1 MQMTAM
7 FLTDGI
13 DDNHRISLRCIFCAV
28 FKFLSL
34 GATHRLLIK
43 AGKQRK
49 RLEEDDYGESLEV
62 DLEKQH

>member
-13 DDNHRISLRCIFCAV
+13 DDNHSIPLRCIFCAV
-28 FKFLSL
+28 FQFLSL

-43 AGKQRK
+43 ADKQRK
-49 RLEEDDYGESLEV
+49 RLEEYDYGESLAF